1 MESPIFNNMR
11 LKYKIWKP
19 AVAVILIIVS
29 VSSCKKD
36 NLTNNYN
43 YYVSKESSVSYTM
56 DYVNTLLNA
65 ASITMPEF
73 TNLKSYVSSGVNCY
87 KIVYKT
93 TVDGQDINASGL
105 VCVPSDPGEYP
116 VLSFQ
121 NGTNTVNSLAPT
133 EAPSSYTYQMIEMVA
148 SMGYVVVIADY
159 PGFGESSQIP
169 HPYLIKEPTVQSLVD
184 LLFAVKEMAS
194 DDLSGISLKNDYSL
208 IGYSQGGWATLALD
222 NAMETE
228 YSNDFNL
235 TGSVCGAG
243 PYDLSLL
250 LTGMFSRTLYS
261 MPVYI
266 GYIVNAYSAYHQ
278 FTNPVTDILNQPYA
292 DRLSSLF
299 DGTMSSDQINSQ
311 LNDTLSVLLNPTF
324 LAGFTSSNEYSSIRE
339 ALVTNSVSAWQ
350 TFVPLLLIHG
360 EADSTVSPV
369 STTTMYEDMVQAGT
383 SPDLLELI
391 MIPGVGHSDGAVP
404 AMTQG
409 IQYLLNLKNKR

>member
-1 MESPIFNNMR
+1 M
-11 LKYKIWKP
+11 
-19 AVAVILIIVS
+19 AVVLITIAASVI
-29 VSSCKKD
+29 SCKKD
-36 NLTNNYN
+36 NTTGNHE
-43 YYVSKESSVSYTM
+43 YYVSKESSSSYTT
-56 DYVNTLLNA
+56 DYVNTLLDA
-65 ASITMPEF
+65 AAVTMPEF
-73 TNLKSYVSSGVNCY
+73 ASLKPYVSGGVNCY
-87 KIVYKT
+87 KVIYKT
-93 TVDGQDINASGL
+93 IADGQDIDASAL

-121 NGTNTVNSLAPT
+121 NGTNTINAQAPT
-133 EAPSSYTYQMIEMVA
+133 EDPSSYTYQMIEMVA

-169 HPYLIKEPTVQSLVD
+169 HPYLIKEPTVRSLVD
-184 LLFAVKEMAS
+184 LLYAVKEMAA
-194 DDLSGISLKNDYSL
+194 DDLPGISLKNDYSL

-250 LTGMFSRTLYS
+250 FTGMVSRTTYS

-292 DRLSSLF
+292 DRLSSLY
-299 DGTMSSDQINSQ
+299 DGTLSSDQINSQ
-311 LNDTLSVLLNPTF
+311 LNDTLSVLLNPSF

-350 TFVPLLLIHG
+350 TLTPLLLIHG

-369 STTTMYEDMVQAGT
+369 STTTMYEEMIGAG
-383 SPDLLELI
+383 SSQDVVKKI
-391 MIPGVGHSDGAVP
+391 MIPGVGHGDGAVP

-409 IQYLLNLKNKR
+409 ILYLLNLRNTR